1 MHFLSSLR
9 RQGSSNFNDLW
20 IPAFAGMTFF
30 NGPMK
35 EADVKKRELYHLP
48 MWVGVFMG
56 IALWSILADAGSRAR
71 GFYESK
77 VAEVPVSD
85 KAPTVLKIEG
95 DDDDIHV
102 YPSNRFEIKY
112 RFFLHGTHRIS
123 PEKAAEIFSRFEVHY
138 KNGVLT
144 GKLPPQSREYTGA
157 GVLYEIGLPSQ
168 LGLEVNLVMSS
179 F

>member
-1 MHFLSSLR
+1 
-9 RQGSSNFNDLW
+9 
-20 IPAFAGMTFF
+20 
-30 NGPMK
+30 MK
-35 EADVKKRELYHLP
+35 EARVKKKKLYHLP

-85 KAPTVLKIEG
+85 KTPTVLKIEG

-102 YPSNRFEIKY
+102 YPSDRFEIKY
-112 RFFLHGTHRIS
+112 RFFLHGAHRVS
-123 PEKAAEIFSRFEVHY
+123 PEKAAEIFSKFEVHY

-144 GKLPPQSREYTGA
+144 SKFPPRSLEYTGA

-168 LGLEVNLVMSS
+168 LGLEVNFDDGDIVVDRVVLSALKISGAEGDVSLNNTQV
-179 F
+179 FGVL